1 MTAVESIKTVLSEDA
16 SISLAYLFGSRAK
29 GETSDRA
36 DWDIAVYL
44 AEDRLAE
51 NPIWDRFKIEDR
63 LSAALATDAVQVVV
77 LNRLED
83 PLLGFEIIANGLLLV
98 EKDENL
104 RIAFEGSVLARWHDW
119 QYFLDR
125 HLGAE
130 RQTAKRNPG

>member
-1 MTAVESIKTVLSEDA
+1 MTGVESIKTVLSENA
-16 SISLAYLFGSRAK
+16 SILLAYLFGSRAK
-29 GETSDRA
+29 GEASERA

-63 LSAALATDAVQVVV
+63 LPAALATDAVQVVV
-77 LNRLED
+77 LNSLED

-125 HLGAE
+125 HKEA
-130 RQTAKRNPG
+130 

>member
-1 MTAVESIKTVLSEDA
+1 MTAIESIKSVLSADA
-16 SISLAYLFGSRAK
+16 AVSLAYLFGSRAK
-29 GETSDRA
+29 GETSNRA

-51 NPIWDRFKIEDR
+51 NPIWDKFKIEDR
-63 LSAALATDAVQVVV
+63 LSAALATDAVEVVV

-83 PLLGFEIIANGLLLV
+83 PLLGFEIIANSLLLV

-104 RIAFEGSVLARWHDW
+104 RIAFEGSGLARHHDW

-130 RQTAKRNPG
+130 RQEAKKNPG